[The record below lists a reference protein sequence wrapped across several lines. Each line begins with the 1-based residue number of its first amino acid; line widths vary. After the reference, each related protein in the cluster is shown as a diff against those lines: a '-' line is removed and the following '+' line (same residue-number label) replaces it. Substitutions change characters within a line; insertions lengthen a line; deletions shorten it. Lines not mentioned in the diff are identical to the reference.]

1 MKFTSIFPRCSRFY
15 QKKKGTRSFSFSE
28 PQPILFKLVF
38 FIIKG
43 LKNFKDLTPPYHC
56 LKRCAES
63 TQLRPQLQRHAIG
76 HRVEQRIELLTVIH
90 LSGMRQLVKQ
100 HVVHQMW
107 RQQHQ
112 VARQVD
118 CACACATSPFRPR
131 SSDTHFLV
139 GQTMHRGKFGEQW
152 RQKLLRPAFHC
163 PDNGCRQQ
171 LLHFRTAELS
181 VGRAKHRCLVV
192 VKPHREKL
200 PCARGDT
207 QFEARRIDCEIKVN
221 QPRTQLLASFTKRLP
236 MRLYGFEDRG
246 KRRVG
251 RHRHVQ
257 PVVLR
262 THCDVARAPIGAYL
276 YTSEIGVL
284 NNSLSRHIH
293 KCLQPQLH
301 FAWHRHAPH
310 APAPVCGVKA
320 HRHG

>member
-1 MKFTSIFPRCSRFY
+1 MKNEVYFNFSEVQPVLS
-15 QKKKGTRSFSFSE
+15 KKKGTRSFSFSE
-28 PQPILFKLVF
+28 PQPVLSKNKIKLVF
-38 FIIKG
+38 FIIKD

-76 HRVEQRIELLTVIH
+76 HRVEQRIELLTMVH
-90 LSGMRQLVKQ
+90 LAGMRQLVKQ

-139 GQTMHRGKFGEQW
+139 GQTMHRGKFGEQR

-221 QPRTQLLASFTKRLP
+221 QPRTQLLASLTKRLP
-236 MRLYGFEDRG
+236 MRLSFLLCCSMSCHRN
-246 KRRVG
+246 KR
-251 RHRHVQ
+251 
-257 PVVLR
+257 
-262 THCDVARAPIGAYL
+262 
-276 YTSEIGVL
+276 
-284 NNSLSRHIH
+284 
-293 KCLQPQLH
+293 
-301 FAWHRHAPH
+301 
-310 APAPVCGVKA
+310 
-320 HRHG
+320 

>member
-1 MKFTSIFPRCSRFY
+1 M
-15 QKKKGTRSFSFSE
+15 
-28 PQPILFKLVF
+28 LVF
-38 FIIKG
+38 SIIKD

-90 LSGMRQLVKQ
+90 LSGMCQLVKQ

-192 VKPHREKL
+192 VKPHRENCRVPEATHSLKHG
-200 PCARGDT
+200 ASIVKSRSISRGRN
-207 QFEARRIDCEIKVN
+207 FSHSSRSVCRCGSMA
-221 QPRTQLLASFTKRLP
+221 
-236 MRLYGFEDRG
+236 
-246 KRRVG
+246 
-251 RHRHVQ
+251 
-257 PVVLR
+257 LR
-262 THCDVARAPIGAYL
+262 TEASDV
-276 YTSEIGVL
+276 
-284 NNSLSRHIH
+284 
-293 KCLQPQLH
+293 
-301 FAWHRHAPH
+301 
-310 APAPVCGVKA
+310 
-320 HRHG
+320 